1 MEDYRLCQFFN
12 VPDLLTAEII
22 TELLKILNYN
32 RMNYTSQNEK
42 GWLILKFD
50 QSSPSQSIK
59 DDSGETFSSKNHPL

>member
-12 VPDLLTAEII
+12 VPDSLTAEII

>member
-12 VPDLLTAEII
+12 VPDSLTAEII

-42 GWLILKFD
+42 GWLTLKFD
-50 QSSPSQSIK
+50 HWSPSQRIR
-59 DDSGETFSSKNHPL
+59 DDSGDPFSSKNHHL